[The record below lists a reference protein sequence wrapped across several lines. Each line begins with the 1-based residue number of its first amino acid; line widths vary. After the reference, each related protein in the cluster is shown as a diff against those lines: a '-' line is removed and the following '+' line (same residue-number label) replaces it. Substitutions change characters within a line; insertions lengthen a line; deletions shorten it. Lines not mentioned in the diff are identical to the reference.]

1 MEMKKSLWIVLVIT
15 MIVVSSQFCF
25 VHSRVLRTEVLK
37 TRIGDGC
44 EEFKETEAASL
55 GVGMATFAVSSNNS
69 SARHSARSLAY
80 RLASGPSKKG
90 RGH

>member
-1 MEMKKSLWIVLVIT
+1 MQMKRSLLIVLVIT

-44 EEFKETEAASL
+44 EEFKEAEGSL